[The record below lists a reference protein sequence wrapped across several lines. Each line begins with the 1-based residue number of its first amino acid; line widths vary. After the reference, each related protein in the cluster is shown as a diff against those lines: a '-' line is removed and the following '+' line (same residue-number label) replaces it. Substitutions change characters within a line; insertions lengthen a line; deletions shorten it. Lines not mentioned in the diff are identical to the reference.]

1 MAAEKSTRTR
11 WCADCWERWV
21 HTAWKHTDF
30 LEWLWTS
37 PKSAIFVQ
45 ITAFHAWH
53 LNKALF
59 PAEKPWVYGLRMT
72 IGMCLLLG
80 SQLGMIITFFFVKR
94 KCYRQLN
101 VLSGWFEGGFLGKS
115 PLFLS
120 LLWFSFA
127 RSRLL
132 QHQEAGGPSYF
143 CFDGKPCKICIICFI
158 EEAGEMS
165 RLRIGR
171 IRDYHSSV
179 NLPQCPC
186 IAMGNQGVWAV

>member
-1 MAAEKSTRTR
+1 MAAEKSTQAR
-11 WCADCWERWV
+11 WCADCWERWA

-45 ITAFHAWH
+45 ITALHAWH
-53 LNKALF
+53 LNESLF
-59 PAEKPWVYGLRMT
+59 PAEKLWVYGLRMT
-72 IGMCLLLG
+72 VGMCLLLG

-101 VLSGWFEGGFLGKS
+101 VLSGCFEGGFLVKS

-127 RSRLL
+127 RSRFTGAPGGWWSIIFLFWWETMQNLHNLL
-132 QHQEAGGPSYF
+132 YWRGW
-143 CFDGKPCKICIICFI
+143 
-158 EEAGEMS
+158 
-165 RLRIGR
+165 RN
-171 IRDYHSSV
+171 IRVKGCED
-179 NLPQCPC
+179 
-186 IAMGNQGVWAV
+186 